1 MGIASDYIIDKNKL
15 SGGGDA
21 VKGMYL
27 GGDVMQA
34 YLGSSQ
40 VFNRALY
47 SIEAFDILIPAEG
60 TADMKGTCLVDSFK
74 TDRDG
79 AVTEV
84 DYTISPSS
92 LDAND
97 TDDEKTGFYT
107 VTQNV
112 SGLKTTGKYT
122 QAAKVLLGYTYHGL
136 KVTSVT
142 YMYAP
147 ANGGFIT
154 PVVGYSGTRRAVYS
168 NGDTVDESWGSNT
181 SVLLSATG
189 KALVTGATFDSRIDI
204 GKVYAP
210 DLGTTESDTRAVA
223 QITALTIEAIDGSV
237 LSWNGTVYAY
247 QFENVKTTTYGT
259 PTVTAS
265 YTDIGANGSAAVLT
279 ITWSQTKTDSYSS
292 GADPVETSLSGTI
305 NNSATTG
312 NCITSISGTSY
323 LTGASLVTTSGLA
336 SRGNIT
342 ASSLAYTAKDRT
354 KAYVVSVTVNVN
366 GKSATESVTVYQAA
380 NVVSSYY
387 TEPEITSVT
396 ATDVGAGGSAASISV
411 KYTQSLVTTSTANP
425 SGKSSA
431 VGGTTSPATV
441 MGETVSNNGAK
452 SGVKIVADSL
462 GTTVKSR
469 TVVYRVVSASVLSN
483 GRTGLWSG
491 ELDVYQAA
499 NAVTGTTYGAYSA
512 SVVATPVSGGS
523 IPTSWQTTVP
533 TTTATNKYLWLQQTV
548 NFSDG
553 TTSVVPSVI
562 GEYRSGR
569 SISSITCYYLASSS
583 SSGVKASSS
592 GWSTSAPNMSSY
604 SKYLWAYQ
612 VIEYSD
618 GIRRQTEPIVIATY
632 SSSIV
637 SSISKKYALNSE
649 CISNLGGEVRVS
661 VLCQRPATYTYTSGS
676 TSNGIVDANATITTT
691 SGILSASS
699 VAGSGAVTLT
709 LPENTGSGRTITVKA
724 TAPDNTQ
731 DSATLQQQ
739 EVKYEFYSNTLA
751 AIGASGGEMILLIFS
766 TRNDKAFPIT
776 ASNIAV
782 SGITGTSVVVSV
794 ADSTTGEYKVTVSGI
809 GANTSTSQRTFTVTA
824 TQPSSG
830 ETVTWDATQAGAS
843 LIKGKVA
850 TILTAQFTN
859 NSTYAGVSYQIYFD
873 ATDTTYYT
881 GGTISNVTIQLNTK
895 IDGTGTVIA
904 SIKIYDSLQVAAGSK
919 STTKLGT
926 LNNST
931 GSSTIYVLVYYD
943 NALQYKTMPMLRPE
957 LQ

>member
-79 AVTEV
+79 TSTSV
-84 DYTISPSS
+84 DYTISPTSI
-92 LDAND
+92 DAND
-97 TDDEKTGFYT
+97 TDEEKTGFYT

-112 SGLKTTGKYT
+112 SGLKTTGQYT

-168 NGDTVDESWGSNT
+168 NGETEDESWGSNT

-189 KALVTGATFDSRIDI
+189 KALVTGATFDSKINV

-237 LSWNGTVYAY
+237 LAWSGTVYAY
-247 QFENVKTTTYGT
+247 QFENVRTTTYST
-259 PTVTAS
+259 PVVTAS
-265 YTDIGANGSAAVLT
+265 YTDIGADGSAAVLT

-292 GADPVETSLSGTI
+292 GADPVETPLSGTI
-305 NNSATTG
+305 DNAATSG
-312 NCITSISGTSY
+312 NRITSINGTSH
-323 LTGASLVTTSGLA
+323 LTGASLVTTSGSA

-342 ASSLAYTAKDRT
+342 ANSLEYTSKERT
-354 KAYVVSVTVNVN
+354 KAYVVSVTVSIN
-366 GKSATESVTVYQAA
+366 GKSATKSVTVYQAA

-387 TEPEITSVT
+387 TTPEITSVT
-396 ATDVGAGGSAASISV
+396 AGDVGAGGAAASISV
-411 KYTQSLVTTSTANP
+411 KYTQSLVTISTAKP
-425 SGKSSA
+425 SGKSSE

-462 GTTVKSR
+462 GATVKSR
-469 TVVYRVVSASVLSN
+469 SIVYTVLSVSITAN
-483 GRTGLWSG
+483 DKTGLWSG

-499 NAVTGTTYGAYSA
+499 NAVTEYERTSYTVNISA
-512 SVVATPVSGGS
+512 N
-523 IPTSWQTTVP
+523 P
-533 TTTATNKYLWLQQTV
+533 TTDV
-548 NFSDG
+548 NSAG
-553 TTSVVPSVI
+553 GTSVLTCNAIETLGYYYTSDPDNI
-562 GEYRSGR
+562 G
-569 SISSITCYYLASSS
+569 
-583 SSGVKASSS
+583 
-592 GWSTSAPNMSSY
+592 SY
-604 SKYLWAYQ
+604 KSHSMYGNLK
-612 VIEYSD
+612 
-618 GIRRQTEPIVIATY
+618 T
-632 SSSIV
+632 
-637 SSISKKYALNSE
+637 
-649 CISNLGGEVRVS
+649 NLGT
-661 VLCQRPATYTYTSGS
+661 LS
-676 TSNGIVDANATITTT
+676 TNQIIGTGKQA
-691 SGILSASS
+691 
-699 VAGSGAVTLT
+699 TLT
-709 LPENTGSGRTITVKA
+709 LGENTGTARTATVTMTATSTVGQTDIVVSCTVKQNA
-724 TAPDNTQ
+724 VRY
-731 DSATLQQQ
+731 S
-739 EVKYEFYSNTLA
+739 FYSNTLA
-751 AIGASGGEMILLIFS
+751 AIGASGGEMVLLIFS

>member
-47 SIEAFDILIPAEG
+47 SIEALDILIPAEG

-237 LSWNGTVYAY
+237 LAWSGTVYAY

-305 NNSATTG
+305 NNAATSG
-312 NCITSISGTSY
+312 NRITSISGTRH
-323 LTGASLVTTSGLA
+323 LTGASLITTSGSA

-342 ASSLAYTAKDRT
+342 AGSLEYTSKVRT
-354 KAYVVSVTVNVN
+354 KAYVVSVTVSIN
-366 GKSATESVTVYQAA
+366 GKSATKSVTVYQAA

-387 TEPEITSVT
+387 TTPEITSVT
-396 ATDVGAGGSAASISV
+396 AGDVGAGGAAASISV
-411 KYTQSLVTTSTANP
+411 KYSQSLVTTSTANP
-425 SGKSSA
+425 SGKSSS

-462 GTTVKSR
+462 GSTVKSR
-469 TVVYRVVSASVLSN
+469 SVVYTVLSVSITAN
-483 GRTGLWSG
+483 NKTGLWSG

-499 NAVTGTTYGAYSA
+499 N
-512 SVVATPVSGGS
+512 S
-523 IPTSWQTTVP
+523 ITKYERTSYTVNITANPTSG
-533 TTTATNKYLWLQQTV
+533 V
-548 NFSDG
+548 NSAG
-553 TTSVVPSVI
+553 GTSVLTCNAIETLGYYYTSDPDNI
-562 GEYRSGR
+562 GSYKSHSMYGNLK
-569 SISSITCYYLASSS
+569 TNL
-583 SSGVKASSS
+583 GTL
-592 GWSTSAPNMSSY
+592 STSQIIGTGKQA
-604 SKYLWAYQ
+604 
-612 VIEYSD
+612 
-618 GIRRQTEPIVIATY
+618 
-632 SSSIV
+632 
-637 SSISKKYALNSE
+637 
-649 CISNLGGEVRVS
+649 
-661 VLCQRPATYTYTSGS
+661 
-676 TSNGIVDANATITTT
+676 
-691 SGILSASS
+691 
-699 VAGSGAVTLT
+699 TLT
-709 LPENTGSGRTITVKA
+709 LGENTGAARTATVTMTATSTVGQTDIVVSCTVKQNA
-724 TAPDNTQ
+724 VRY
-731 DSATLQQQ
+731 S
-739 EVKYEFYSNTLA
+739 FYSNTLA
-751 AIGASGGEMILLIFS
+751 AIGASGGEMVLLIFS

-782 SGITGTSVVVSV
+782 SGITGTSVAVSV

-859 NSTYAGVSYQIYFD
+859 NSTYAGVSYSIYFD

-943 NALQYKTMPMLRPE
+943 NTLQYKTQPMMKPE

>member
-34 YLGSSQ
+34 YLGSSL

-79 AVTEV
+79 TPTSV
-84 DYTISPSS
+84 DYTISPTSI
-92 LDAND
+92 DAND
-97 TDDEKTGFYT
+97 TDEEKTGFYT

-112 SGLKTTGKYT
+112 SGLKTTGQYT

-292 GADPVETSLSGTI
+292 GADPVETPLSGTI
-305 NNSATTG
+305 DNAATSG
-312 NCITSISGTSY
+312 NRITSINGTIH
-323 LTGASLVTTSGLA
+323 LTGASLVTTSGSA

-342 ASSLAYTAKDRT
+342 ANSLEYTSKERT
-354 KAYVVSVTVNVN
+354 KAYVVSVTVSIN
-366 GKSATESVTVYQAA
+366 GKSATKSVTVYQAA

-387 TEPEITSVT
+387 TTPEITSVT
-396 ATDVGAGGSAASISV
+396 AGDVGAGGAAASISV
-411 KYTQSLVTTSTANP
+411 KYSQSLVTTSTANP
-425 SGKSSA
+425 SGKSSS

-462 GTTVKSR
+462 GATVKSR
-469 TVVYRVVSASVLSN
+469 SIVYTVLSVSITAN
-483 GRTGLWSG
+483 DKTGLWSG

-499 NAVTGTTYGAYSA
+499 NAVTKYERTSYTVNISA
-512 SVVATPVSGGS
+512 N
-523 IPTSWQTTVP
+523 P
-533 TTTATNKYLWLQQTV
+533 TTGVDSA
-548 NFSDG
+548 G
-553 TTSVVPSVI
+553 GTSVLTCNAIETLGYYYTSDPDNI
-562 GEYRSGR
+562 G
-569 SISSITCYYLASSS
+569 
-583 SSGVKASSS
+583 
-592 GWSTSAPNMSSY
+592 SY
-604 SKYLWAYQ
+604 KSHSMYGNLK
-612 VIEYSD
+612 
-618 GIRRQTEPIVIATY
+618 T
-632 SSSIV
+632 
-637 SSISKKYALNSE
+637 
-649 CISNLGGEVRVS
+649 NLGT
-661 VLCQRPATYTYTSGS
+661 LS
-676 TSNGIVDANATITTT
+676 TNQIIGTGKQA
-691 SGILSASS
+691 
-699 VAGSGAVTLT
+699 TLT
-709 LPENTGSGRTITVKA
+709 LGENTGAARTATVTMTATSTVDQTDIVVSCTVKQNA
-724 TAPDNTQ
+724 VRY
-731 DSATLQQQ
+731 S
-739 EVKYEFYSNTLA
+739 FYSNTLA
-751 AIGASGGEMILLIFS
+751 AIGASGGEMVLLIFS

-782 SGITGTSVVVSV
+782 SGITGTSVAVDV

-859 NSTYAGVSYQIYFD
+859 NSTYAGVSYSIYFD

>member
-79 AVTEV
+79 TPTSV
-84 DYTISPSS
+84 DYTISPTSI
-92 LDAND
+92 DAND
-97 TDDEKTGFYT
+97 TDEEKTGFYT

-112 SGLKTTGKYT
+112 SGLKTTGQYT

-168 NGDTVDESWGSNT
+168 NGETVDESWGSNT

-189 KALVTGATFDSRIDI
+189 KALVTGATFDSKINV

-237 LSWNGTVYAY
+237 LAWSGTVYAY
-247 QFENVKTTTYGT
+247 QFENVRTTTYST
-259 PTVTAS
+259 PVVTAS
-265 YTDIGANGSAAVLT
+265 YTDISANGSAAILT

-292 GADPVETSLSGTI
+292 GADPVETPLSGTI
-305 NNSATTG
+305 DNAATSG
-312 NCITSISGTSY
+312 NRITSINGTRH
-323 LTGASLVTTSGLA
+323 LTGASLVTTIGSA

-342 ASSLAYTAKDRT
+342 ANSLEYTSKERT
-354 KAYVVSVTVNVN
+354 KAYVVSVTVSIN
-366 GKSATESVTVYQAA
+366 GKSATKSVTVYQAA

-387 TEPEITSVT
+387 TTPEITSVT
-396 ATDVGAGGSAASISV
+396 AGDVGAGGAAASISV
-411 KYTQSLVTTSTANP
+411 KYTQSLVTISTAKP
-425 SGKSSA
+425 SGKSSE

-462 GTTVKSR
+462 GSTVKSR
-469 TVVYRVVSASVLSN
+469 SIVYTVLSVSITAN
-483 GRTGLWSG
+483 EKTGLWSG

-499 NAVTGTTYGAYSA
+499 NAVTKYERTSYTVNISA
-512 SVVATPVSGGS
+512 N
-523 IPTSWQTTVP
+523 P
-533 TTTATNKYLWLQQTV
+533 TTGV
-548 NFSDG
+548 NSAG
-553 TTSVVPSVI
+553 GTSVL
-562 GEYRSGR
+562 
-569 SISSITCYYLASSS
+569 TCNAIETLGYY
-583 SSGVKASSS
+583 
-592 GWSTSAPNMSSY
+592 
-604 SKYLWAYQ
+604 
-612 VIEYSD
+612 
-618 GIRRQTEPIVIATY
+618 
-632 SSSIV
+632 
-637 SSISKKYALNSE
+637 
-649 CISNLGGEVRVS
+649 
-661 VLCQRPATYTYTSGS
+661 YTSDPDNIGS
-676 TSNGIVDANATITTT
+676 YKSHSMYGNLKTNIGT
-691 SGILSASS
+691 LSTNQIIGTGKQA
-699 VAGSGAVTLT
+699 TLT
-709 LPENTGSGRTITVKA
+709 LGENTGAARTATVTMTATSTVNQADIVVQCTVKQNA
-724 TAPDNTQ
+724 VRY
-731 DSATLQQQ
+731 S
-739 EVKYEFYSNTLA
+739 FYSNTLA
-751 AIGASGGEMILLIFS
+751 AIGASGGEMVLLIFS

-782 SGITGTSVVVSV
+782 SGITGTSVAVSV

-904 SIKIYDSLQVAAGSK
+904 STKIYDSLQVAAGSK

-943 NALQYKTMPMLRPE
+943 NTLQYKTMPMLRPE

>member
-40 VFNRALY
+40 LFNRALY
-47 SIEAFDILIPAEG
+47 SIEALDILIPAEG

-79 AVTEV
+79 TPTSV
-84 DYTISPSS
+84 DYTISPTSI
-92 LDAND
+92 DAND
-97 TDDEKTGFYT
+97 TDEEKTGFYT

-112 SGLKTTGKYT
+112 SGLKTTGQYT

-168 NGDTVDESWGSNT
+168 NGETVDESWGSNT

-189 KALVTGATFDSRIDI
+189 KALVTGATFDSKINI

-237 LSWNGTVYAY
+237 LAWSGTVYAY
-247 QFENVKTTTYGT
+247 QFENVRTTTYST
-259 PTVTAS
+259 PVVTAS

-292 GADPVETSLSGTI
+292 GADPVETPLSGTI
-305 NNSATTG
+305 DNAATSG
-312 NCITSISGTSY
+312 NRITSISGTSH
-323 LTGASLVTTSGLA
+323 LTGASLVTTSGSA

-342 ASSLAYTAKDRT
+342 ANSLEYTSKERT
-354 KAYVVSVTVNVN
+354 KAYVVSVTVSIN
-366 GKSATESVTVYQAA
+366 GKSATKSVTVYQAA

-387 TEPEITSVT
+387 TEPVITSVT
-396 ATDVGAGGSAASISV
+396 AGDVGAGGAAASISV
-411 KYTQSLVTTSTANP
+411 KYTQSLVTISTAKP
-425 SGKSSA
+425 SGKSSE

-462 GTTVKSR
+462 GATVKSR
-469 TVVYRVVSASVLSN
+469 SIVYTVLSVSITAN
-483 GRTGLWSG
+483 DKTGLWSG

-499 NAVTGTTYGAYSA
+499 NSVTKYERTSYTVNITAN
-512 SVVATPVSGGS
+512 
-523 IPTSWQTTVP
+523 PTSD
-533 TTTATNKYLWLQQTV
+533 V
-548 NFSDG
+548 NSAG
-553 TTSVVPSVI
+553 GTSVLTCNAIETLGYYYTSDPDNI
-562 GEYRSGR
+562 G
-569 SISSITCYYLASSS
+569 
-583 SSGVKASSS
+583 
-592 GWSTSAPNMSSY
+592 SY
-604 SKYLWAYQ
+604 KSHSMYGNLK
-612 VIEYSD
+612 
-618 GIRRQTEPIVIATY
+618 T
-632 SSSIV
+632 
-637 SSISKKYALNSE
+637 
-649 CISNLGGEVRVS
+649 NLGT
-661 VLCQRPATYTYTSGS
+661 LS
-676 TSNGIVDANATITTT
+676 TNQIIGTGKQA
-691 SGILSASS
+691 
-699 VAGSGAVTLT
+699 TLT
-709 LPENTGSGRTITVKA
+709 LGENTGTARTATVTMTATSTVGQTDIVVSCTVKQNA
-724 TAPDNTQ
+724 VRY
-731 DSATLQQQ
+731 S
-739 EVKYEFYSNTLA
+739 FYSNTLA
-751 AIGASGGEMILLIFS
+751 AIGASGGEMVLLIFS

-782 SGITGTSVVVSV
+782 SGITGTSVAVSV

-881 GGTISNVTIQLNTK
+881 GGTINNVTIQLNTK

-943 NALQYKTMPMLRPE
+943 NTLQYKTMPMLKPE

>member
-34 YLGSSQ
+34 FLGSSQ

-47 SIEAFDILIPAEG
+47 SIEALDILIPAEG

-237 LSWNGTVYAY
+237 LAWSGTVYAY
-247 QFENVKTTTYGT
+247 QFENVRTTTYST
-259 PTVTAS
+259 PVVTAS
-265 YTDIGANGSAAVLT
+265 YTDISANGSAAILT

-292 GADPVETSLSGTI
+292 GADPVETPLSGTI
-305 NNSATTG
+305 DNAATSG
-312 NCITSISGTSY
+312 NRITSISGTGH
-323 LTGASLVTTSGLA
+323 LTGASLVTTSGSA

-354 KAYVVSVTVNVN
+354 KAYVVSVTVSIN
-366 GKSATESVTVYQAA
+366 GKSATKSVTVYQAA

-387 TEPEITSVT
+387 TEPVITSVT
-396 ATDVGAGGSAASISV
+396 AGDVGAGGAAASISV
-411 KYTQSLVTTSTANP
+411 EYTQDLVTTSTANP

-462 GTTVKSR
+462 GSTVKSR
-469 TVVYRVVSASVLSN
+469 SIVYTVLSVSITAN
-483 GRTGLWSG
+483 EKTGLWSG

-499 NAVTGTTYGAYSA
+499 NAVTKYERTSYTVNISA
-512 SVVATPVSGGS
+512 N
-523 IPTSWQTTVP
+523 P
-533 TTTATNKYLWLQQTV
+533 TTDVDSA
-548 NFSDG
+548 G
-553 TTSVVPSVI
+553 GTSVLTCNAIETLGYYYTSDPDNI
-562 GEYRSGR
+562 GSYKSHSMYGNLK
-569 SISSITCYYLASSS
+569 TNL
-583 SSGVKASSS
+583 GTL
-592 GWSTSAPNMSSY
+592 STSQIIGTGKQA
-604 SKYLWAYQ
+604 
-612 VIEYSD
+612 
-618 GIRRQTEPIVIATY
+618 
-632 SSSIV
+632 
-637 SSISKKYALNSE
+637 
-649 CISNLGGEVRVS
+649 
-661 VLCQRPATYTYTSGS
+661 
-676 TSNGIVDANATITTT
+676 
-691 SGILSASS
+691 
-699 VAGSGAVTLT
+699 TLT
-709 LPENTGSGRTITVKA
+709 LGENTGAARTATVTMTATSTVNQADIVVQCTVKQNA
-724 TAPDNTQ
+724 VRY
-731 DSATLQQQ
+731 S
-739 EVKYEFYSNTLA
+739 FYSNTLA
-751 AIGASGGEMILLIFS
+751 AVGASGGEMILLIFS

-782 SGITGTSVVVSV
+782 SGITGTSVAVAV

-859 NSTYAGVSYQIYFD
+859 NSTYAGVSYSIYFD
-873 ATDTTYYT
+873 ASDTTYYT
-881 GGTISNVTIQLNTK
+881 GGTINNVTIQLNTK

-904 SIKIYDSLQVAAGSK
+904 STKIYDSLQVAAGSK

-943 NALQYKTMPMLRPE
+943 NTLQYKTMPMLKPE

>member
-79 AVTEV
+79 TSTSV
-84 DYTISPSS
+84 DYTISPASI
-92 LDAND
+92 DAND
-97 TDDEKTGFYT
+97 TDEEKTGFYT

-112 SGLKTTGKYT
+112 SGLKTTGQYT

-168 NGDTVDESWGSNT
+168 NGETVDESWGSNT

-189 KALVTGATFDSRIDI
+189 KALVTGATFDSKINV

-237 LSWNGTVYAY
+237 LAWSGTVYAY
-247 QFENVKTTTYGT
+247 QFENVRTTTYST
-259 PTVTAS
+259 PVVTAS
-265 YTDIGANGSAAVLT
+265 YTDIGADGSAAVLT
-279 ITWSQTKTDSYSS
+279 IKWSQTKTDSYSS
-292 GADPVETSLSGTI
+292 GADPVDTPLSGTI
-305 NNSATTG
+305 DKAATSG
-312 NCITSISGTSY
+312 NRITSISGTRH
-323 LTGASLVTTSGLA
+323 LTGASLVTTSGSA
-336 SRGNIT
+336 SRGDIT

-354 KAYVVSVTVNVN
+354 KAYVVSVTVSIN
-366 GKSATESVTVYQAA
+366 GKSATKSVTVYQAA

-387 TEPEITSVT
+387 TEPVITSVT
-396 ATDVGAGGSAASISV
+396 AGDVGAGGAAASISV
-411 KYTQSLVTTSTANP
+411 EYTQSLVTISTAKP
-425 SGKSSA
+425 SGKSSE

-462 GTTVKSR
+462 GATVKSR
-469 TVVYRVVSASVLSN
+469 SIVYTVLSVSITAN
-483 GRTGLWSG
+483 DKTGLWSG

-499 NAVTGTTYGAYSA
+499 NAVTKYERTSYTVNISA
-512 SVVATPVSGGS
+512 N
-523 IPTSWQTTVP
+523 P
-533 TTTATNKYLWLQQTV
+533 TTGV
-548 NFSDG
+548 NSAG
-553 TTSVVPSVI
+553 GTSVLTCNAIETLGYYYTSDPDNI
-562 GEYRSGR
+562 G
-569 SISSITCYYLASSS
+569 
-583 SSGVKASSS
+583 
-592 GWSTSAPNMSSY
+592 SY
-604 SKYLWAYQ
+604 KSHSMYGNLK
-612 VIEYSD
+612 
-618 GIRRQTEPIVIATY
+618 T
-632 SSSIV
+632 
-637 SSISKKYALNSE
+637 
-649 CISNLGGEVRVS
+649 NLGT
-661 VLCQRPATYTYTSGS
+661 LS
-676 TSNGIVDANATITTT
+676 TNQIIGTGKQA
-691 SGILSASS
+691 
-699 VAGSGAVTLT
+699 TLT
-709 LPENTGSGRTITVKA
+709 LGENTGAARTATVTMTATSTVGQTDIVVSCTVKQNA
-724 TAPDNTQ
+724 VRY
-731 DSATLQQQ
+731 S
-739 EVKYEFYSNTLA
+739 FYSNTLA
-751 AIGASGGEMILLIFS
+751 AIGASGGEMVLLIFS

-782 SGITGTSVVVSV
+782 SGITGTSVAVSV

-904 SIKIYDSLQVAAGSK
+904 STKIYDSLQVAAGSK
-919 STTKLGT
+919 STTKLGS

-943 NALQYKTMPMLRPE
+943 NTLQYKTMPMLRPE